1 MAKLMIALIKKEKF
15 NCMMHWTH
23 FAAAIFKA
31 LFAYIGF
38 LTFGNMT
45 QEFITNNLPKRVFRI
60 TVNIFLILK
69 ADGGGKMCPMHHAI
83 KFFFLN
89 HVSF

>member
-1 MAKLMIALIKKEKF
+1 MKDQFVPTLEGNMIKKEKF

-60 TVNIFLILK
+60 GVPSHCFSL
-69 ADGGGKMCPMHHAI
+69 
-83 KFFFLN
+83 
-89 HVSF
+89 